1 MSSGFGVN
9 SAPKATSDAY
19 RNSSFWD
26 KKEDEL
32 GVPDGAQYLVKE
44 VYYKV
49 GHHGFVYMW
58 LTDSWIR
65 STKKAE
71 FFKKV
76 NRL

>member
-1 MSSGFGVN
+1 MSSKYGEN
-9 SAPKATSDAY
+9 SKPKATSDDY

-26 KKEDEL
+26 KKEDGL

-49 GHHGFVYMW
+49 GEHGFVYMW

-65 STKKAE
+65 STKPVE
-71 FFKKV
+71 FFKKFKQ
-76 NRL
+76 L